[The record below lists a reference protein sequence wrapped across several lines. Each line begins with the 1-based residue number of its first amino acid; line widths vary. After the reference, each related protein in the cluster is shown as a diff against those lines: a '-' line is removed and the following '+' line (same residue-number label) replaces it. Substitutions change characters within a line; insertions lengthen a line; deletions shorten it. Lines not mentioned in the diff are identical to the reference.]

1 MTEIDWIICALL
13 VLSTVV
19 GIMRGVIR
27 EVLSIV
33 GWVAGF
39 MLSMSFAG
47 EIADRIPL
55 DSIGYIPR
63 VIIAAVLILVACLF
77 VVGLFGFIL
86 RKMLEVAALTF
97 EDRILG
103 AAFGFVRG
111 IIVVAACVFFEWA
124 ITKYV
129 LKRDRVTITDGSAVL
144 TGLLLGFNLPS
155 NLPIWIILIGALVAI
170 GIGKMTF
177 GGLGCNPFNP
187 ALVGRVFLLV
197 SFPVQMTTWPV
208 PGQMAAYL
216 DAETGATPLAVM
228 KEAIKS
234 GDASVLQKLP
244 DAIDMLVGQTGGCLG
259 EVSALAL
266 LIGLAYMLA
275 RRIVTWHIP
284 VSILATVFV
293 LAGLLHLY
301 NPVYASPVTVL
312 LTGGMVLGA
321 CFMATDY
328 VTSPMTAK
336 GQIIY
341 GVAIGLLTVVIRT
354 FGAYPE
360 GMSFAIL
367 IMNAFT
373 PLINTY
379 CKPKRFGEV
388 VKK

>member
-1 MTEIDWIICALL
+1 MAKKLIVSLSPHVHSRDSVQKNMYGVCIALIPALL
-13 VLSTVV
+13 VSFYYFGL
-19 GIMRGVIR
+19 GAVIVLVAS
-27 EVLSIV
+27 VLS
-33 GWVAGF
+33 
-39 MLSMSFAG
+39 
-47 EIADRIPL
+47 
-55 DSIGYIPR
+55 
-63 VIIAAVLILVACLF
+63 
-77 VVGLFGFIL
+77 
-86 RKMLEVAALTF
+86 
-97 EDRILG
+97 
-103 AAFGFVRG
+103 
-111 IIVVAACVFFEWA
+111 CVFFEWA
-124 ITKYV
+124 ITRFILRRGQTTV
-129 LKRDRVTITDGSAVL
+129 GDGSAIL

-155 NLPIWIILIGALVAI
+155 NLPVWIIVIGALVAI
-170 GIGKMTF
+170 GVGKMTF

-197 SFPVQMTTWPV
+197 SFPVQMTSWPL
-208 PGQMAAYL
+208 PGQVGAYL

-228 KEAIKS
+228 KMAIKNN
-234 GDASVLQKLP
+234 DASLLRQLP
-244 DAIDMLVGQTGGCLG
+244 DAVDLLVGQTGGCLG

-275 RRIVTWHIP
+275 RRIITWHIP
-284 VSILATVFV
+284 VSILLTVFV
-293 LAGLLHLY
+293 LSGLLHLS
-301 NPVYASPVTVL
+301 NPIYASPVPVL
-312 LTGGMVLGA
+312 LTGGLMLGA

-336 GQIIY
+336 GQVIY
-341 GVAIGLLTVVIRT
+341 GIAIGFLTVVIRT